1 MLGFGSWPPKIGEQK
16 HRKNTSFETTNPV
29 EPSQPHVNI
38 KLRTGPSDWEA
49 GHRKLL
55 GFAHLQLQLLR
66 LDGERKLLGGSNWGN
81 RRGLKFWAVKKST
94 STHFNTI
101 AAVVVI
107 IIVIIIITI
116 ITIMSIMT
124 IITIIY
130 VCVCA
135 SLLALDSIRL
145 YDHWVWASSLIKR
158 GKYEGPPHWIHWN
171 PWFHGEFRDFRA
183 MSLCFSGGKSR
194 MGIISTT
201 RSRGTLL
208 LWDIIF
214 PSTNNPNIGIIML
227 LLG

>member
-107 IIVIIIITI
+107 IIVIIIIITI

-158 GKYEGPPHWIHWN
+158 GKYEGPPPLDPLESMV
-171 PWFHGEFRDFRA
+171 PWRVQG
-183 MSLCFSGGKSR
+183 
-194 MGIISTT
+194 
-201 RSRGTLL
+201 
-208 LWDIIF
+208 F
-214 PSTNNPNIGIIML
+214 PSYVAMLQRRKIQNGNHINNKIKGNTIIM
-227 LLG
+227 GHHISQY